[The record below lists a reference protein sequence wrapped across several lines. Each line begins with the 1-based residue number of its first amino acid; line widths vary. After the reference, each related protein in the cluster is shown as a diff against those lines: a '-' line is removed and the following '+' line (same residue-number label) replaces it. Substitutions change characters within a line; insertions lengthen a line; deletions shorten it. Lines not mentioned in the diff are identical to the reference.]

1 MRTRLIC
8 TQTTWVLDV
17 VQSLYGVMP
26 ELSDF
31 EKEVTPTLG
40 FRKLRLN
47 VKEIPE
53 YYLFSMVSLT
63 EDQVQPLLTLPNTS
77 PPG

>member
-1 MRTRLIC
+1 
-8 TQTTWVLDV
+8 
-17 VQSLYGVMP
+17 MP

-40 FRKLRLN
+40 FRKLRLH

-53 YYLFSMVSLT
+53 YYLFNMVSLT
-63 EDQVQPLLTLPNTS
+63 EAQVQALLTLPNTS
-77 PPG
+77 PQDDLPTLTLPGPMPGSLLFAPKSD

>member
-1 MRTRLIC
+1 
-8 TQTTWVLDV
+8 
-17 VQSLYGVMP
+17 MP

-40 FRKLRLN
+40 FGKLRLH

-53 YYLFSMVSLT
+53 YYLFNMVSLT
-63 EDQVQPLLTLPNTS
+63 EAQVQALLTLPNTS

>member
-1 MRTRLIC
+1 
-8 TQTTWVLDV
+8 
-17 VQSLYGVMP
+17 MP

-31 EKEVTPTLG
+31 EKEVTLTLG
-40 FRKLRLN
+40 FRKLRLH

-53 YYLFSMVSLT
+53 YYLFNMVSLT
-63 EDQVQPLLTLPNTS
+63 EAQVQALLTLPNTS